1 LTLNLKKKQIKLL
14 TILINILMTSNY
26 SPQNDFPD
34 NDDWD
39 YIFKLMILIALLITA
54 LAIALIVLTPEIFN
68 YLITLKIN

>member
-1 LTLNLKKKQIKLL
+1 
-14 TILINILMTSNY
+14 MTSNY
-26 SPQNDFPD
+26 SPQKDFPD

-68 YLITLKIN
+68 YLINL

>member
-1 LTLNLKKKQIKLL
+1 
-14 TILINILMTSNY
+14 MTSNY

-54 LAIALIVLTPEIFN
+54 LAIALIFLTPEIFN
-68 YLITLKIN
+68 YLINL

>member
-1 LTLNLKKKQIKLL
+1 
-14 TILINILMTSNY
+14 MTSNY

-39 YIFKLMILIALLITA
+39 YIFKLMITILLLIVA
-54 LAIALIVLTPEIFN
+54 LAVALIVLTPEIFN

>member
-1 LTLNLKKKQIKLL
+1 
-14 TILINILMTSNY
+14 MTSNY

-54 LAIALIVLTPEIFN
+54 LSVALIVLTPEIFN
-68 YLITLKIN
+68 YLINL

>member
-1 LTLNLKKKQIKLL
+1 
-14 TILINILMTSNY
+14 MTSNY

-39 YIFKLMILIALLITA
+39 YIFKLMITISILIVA
-54 LAIALIVLTPEIFN
+54 LAVALIVLTPEIFN